1 MSKTL
6 FLQFDKPWTGEELDN
21 VVTAIDDST
30 GDDVEIVAVPDSIE
44 YMDEDQIESFI
55 DLLGDKL
62 NDD

>member
-6 FLQFDKPWTGEELDN
+6 FLQFDENWTGEQLDTL
-21 VVTAIDDST
+21 VESIYDAT
-30 GDDVEIVAVPDSIE
+30 DDVEVVAVPDSIE

-62 NDD
+62 NDE